1 MVQRVWSV
9 TGLRAATTPLP
20 CIRSL
25 RAYMNATS
33 RTPGQGVCWCLGLP
47 RQYLHFASPVRVQVQ
62 PRYSSPIFFALS
74 TVAGLFVAA
83 AWREDVNGGGY
94 EPLSPIVV
102 VAAALPSRSRLICIG
117 QAIHSALMA
126 SWYLSGNS
134 RQRPCDGAAA
144 AALSS
149 VNSILNV
156 PFSLSLRVCALVFV
170 FHCSTFWLNDITL

>member
-25 RAYMNATS
+25 RALCSLSYSWTRS
-33 RTPGQGVCWCLGLP
+33 VHLDKVCRCLGLP
-47 RQYLHFASPVRVQVQ
+47 RQYLHFSSPVRVQVQ
-62 PRYSSPIFFALS
+62 PRYSAPISAP
-74 TVAGLFVAA
+74 GLRAF

-94 EPLSPIVV
+94 EPLSPMVV

-117 QAIHSALMA
+117 QAIHSRDGFLV
-126 SWYLSGNS
+126 SV
-134 RQRPCDGAAA
+134 RQPRQQPNDGAAA

-156 PFSLSLRVCALVFV
+156 PFSLSLRGCALVFV

>member
-62 PRYSSPIFFALS
+62 PRYSSPISAP
-74 TVAGLFVAA
+74 GLRAS

-94 EPLSPIVV
+94 EPLSPMVV

-126 SWYLSGNS
+126 SWYLSGIS
-134 RQRPCDGAAA
+134 RQRPYHCFQATAAELL
-144 AALSS
+144 LST
-149 VNSILNV
+149 
-156 PFSLSLRVCALVFV
+156 AY
-170 FHCSTFWLNDITL
+170 